1 MMRYQN
7 PLRARDGY
15 VMLVALILMALI
27 GVMGATSLSVAG
39 VDQRIAH
46 HNRKHLMLVN
56 TSHAGT
62 EHGRNLLGD
71 ENPPNE
77 NIDSAG
83 DTWPAF
89 IEATD
94 GETYYGGISYASSN
108 QNLGVYT
115 VEAIY
120 IKCSNP
126 PPGYSTELGRSHF
139 RSDYWMM
146 DAEATMQDST
156 YSSVNATTARTV
168 STLRKVMLGSCK
180 IR

>member
-1 MMRYQN
+1 MTTRP
-7 PLRARDGY
+7 PLHARRNGY

-46 HNRKHLMLVN
+46 HNRKHLVLVN

-62 EHGRNLLGD
+62 EHGRNVLGD
-71 ENPPNE
+71 ENPPAE
-77 NIDSAG
+77 NLDSAG

-89 IEATD
+89 VIATE
-94 GETYYGGISYASSN
+94 GEDHYGGISYASAN

-126 PPGYSTELGRSHF
+126 PPGYSTELGRTHF

-146 DAEATMQDST
+146 DAQAKMQDTS
-156 YSSVNATTARTV
+156 YSDITETSAR
-168 STLRKVMLGSCK
+168 SIATLRKVVQGSCK

>member
-1 MMRYQN
+1 MAPA
-7 PLRARDGY
+7 PLHQRRDGY

-46 HNRKHLMLVN
+46 HNRKHMILVN

-62 EHGRNLLGD
+62 EHGRNHLED
-71 ENPPNE
+71 ENPPAE
-77 NIDSAG
+77 NIDSVA
-83 DTWPAF
+83 DTWPSF
-89 IEATD
+89 VEAID
-94 GETYYGGISYASSN
+94 AESHFAGISYASSN

-126 PPGYSTELGRSHF
+126 PPGYSTELGRTHY
-139 RSDYWMM
+139 RSDFWMM
-146 DAEATMQDST
+146 DASAKLQDTT
-156 YSSVNATTARTV
+156 YSDITETSARTV
-168 STLRKVMLGSCK
+168 ATLRKVVLGSCK

>member
-1 MMRYQN
+1 MGRVDRFQG
-7 PLRARDGY
+7 RGGY
-15 VMLVALILMALI
+15 VMLVALLLMALI
-27 GVMGATSLSVAG
+27 GVMGATSLSLAG
-39 VDQRIAH
+39 VDQRISH
-46 HNRKHLMLVN
+46 HNRKHMVLVN

-62 EHGRNLLGD
+62 EHGRNDLEN
-71 ENPPNE
+71 ENPPSE
-77 NIDSAG
+77 NLDSAG

-89 IEATD
+89 VVATD
-94 GETYYGGISYASSN
+94 GESHFGGIAYSSSN

-126 PPGYSTELGRSHF
+126 PPGYSTELGRTHF

-146 DAEATMQDST
+146 DAAAKLQDST
-156 YSSVNATTARTV
+156 YADVTETSAR
-168 STLRKVMLGSCK
+168 SIATLRKVVQGSCK

>member
-1 MMRYQN
+1 MARL
-7 PLRARDGY
+7 PLSQRRQGY

-46 HNRKHLMLVN
+46 HNRKHMLLVN

-62 EHGRNLLGD
+62 EHGRNKLED
-71 ENPPNE
+71 EDPPSE

-83 DTWPAF
+83 DTWPSWV
-89 IEATD
+89 EATD
-94 GETYYGGISYASSN
+94 GESLFAGIAYSSSH

-126 PPGYSTELGRSHF
+126 PPGYSTELGRTHY
-139 RSDYWMM
+139 RSDYWLM
-146 DAEATMQDST
+146 DATAQHQDTS
-156 YSSVNATTARTV
+156 YSDISETTARTV
-168 STLRKVMLGSCK
+168 STLRKVVQGSCK
-180 IR
+180 VR